1 MTASINRNRPFVD
14 KRGALTQYGWSVM
27 QSIWAATGGPVAI
40 DSDELALLLAG
51 PAVGPIGRVSQ
62 GVSTRMEPV
71 GLPPPVLSGVGPVNG
86 PDAASLAAVEPVPAS
101 PAAILRRAW
110 AVMSVQGGSSAEATT
125 DATPRKIA
133 AWNTDGIS
141 KGMVVDSTT
150 GNDITAVVGG
160 VFEIEAALSFT
171 GTASKRLDLEIYV
184 GGNATGFAA
193 GRMLDAAG
201 ALGPVSIVGDV
212 RLIAGDTVEVYHST
226 PDGGS
231 AMTVVEAQLTVNRI
245 DN

>member
-1 MTASINRNRPFVD
+1 
-14 KRGALTQYGWSVM
+14 M
-27 QSIWAATGGPVAI
+27 QGLWAATGGAVSIDIDEVNAFPITPILQPAI
-40 DSDELALLLAG
+40 LPGD
-51 PAVGPIGRVSQ
+51 I
-62 GVSTRMEPV
+62 EPV
-71 GLPPPVLSGVGPVNG
+71 SAQRSADH
-86 PDAASLAAVEPVPAS
+86 DAGAVPAS

-133 AWNTDGIS
+133 AWNTDGIA

-171 GTASKRLDLEIYV
+171 GTASKRLDFEIYV
-184 GGNATGFAA
+184 SGNATGFAA
-193 GRMLDAAG
+193 GRMLDGAG
-201 ALGPVSIVGDV
+201 ALGSVSMVGDV
-212 RLIAGDTVEVYHST
+212 RLVVGDTVEVYHST

-231 AMTVVEAQLTVNRI
+231 AMTMVEAQLTVNRI
-245 DN
+245 DD